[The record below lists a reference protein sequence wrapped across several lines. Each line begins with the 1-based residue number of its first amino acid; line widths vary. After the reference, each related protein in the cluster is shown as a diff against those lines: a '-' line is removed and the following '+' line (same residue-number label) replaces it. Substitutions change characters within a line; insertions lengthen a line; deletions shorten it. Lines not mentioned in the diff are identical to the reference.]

1 MAETG
6 GKEMTKLKPCPFCGG
21 NAIVRNTGYDSF
33 YVRCENDKCAVVSVT
48 CNRNTSEEAIEA
60 WNTRHNHWHTGTPTE
75 YGEYVCLV
83 HSMKCPPVKHKTIM
97 EWGEHCA
104 EKQDWFNR
112 EGGCDYEVIAWFLLP
127 PCPYGK
133 EWDIKSPLANL
144 KRKGRSRSK

>member
-1 MAETG
+1 MSYRYTIETENPIVTDG
-6 GKEMTKLKPCPFCGG
+6 NKMFNCTDGKLRLK
-21 NAIVRNTGYDSF
+21 IVADNP
-33 YVRCENDKCAVVSVT
+33 
-48 CNRNTSEEAIEA
+48 
-60 WNTRHNHWHTGTPTE
+60 WHTGLPTQ

-83 HSMKCPPVKHKTIM
+83 HSMKCPSVKHKTIM

-133 EWDIKSPLANL
+133 EWDIKSPFANL

>member
-1 MAETG
+1 MIPNGEKMNWHG
-6 GKEMTKLKPCPFCGG
+6 HNLVFE
-21 NAIVRNTGYDSF
+21 S
-33 YVRCENDKCAVVSVT
+33 ENDQCRGCFFTDKNECPDCDEGAW
-48 CNRNTSEEAIEA
+48 IED
-60 WNTRHNHWHTGTPTE
+60 NPSPWHTGLPTQ

-104 EKQDWFNR
+104 ERQDWFNR

-144 KRKGRSRSK
+144 KRKERSRSK

>member
-1 MAETG
+1 MS
-6 GKEMTKLKPCPFCGG
+6 KPRSCPFCSGDNIG
-21 NAIVRNTGYDSF
+21 IIPADIILGMQYWKIHCYD
-33 YVRCENDKCAVVSVT
+33 CGCTQTPVS
-48 CNRNTSEEAIEA
+48 NKEDAIEN
-60 WNTRHNHWHTGTPTE
+60 WNKRPNPWHTGLPTQ

-83 HSMKCPPVKHKTIM
+83 HSMKCPHVKHKTIM

-104 EKQDWFNR
+104 ERQDWFNR

-144 KRKGRSRSK
+144 KRKERSRSK